1 MTASKQNSA
10 KHTLFPIYLDYGNPI
25 DVWETQD
32 QMSNVS
38 NDKLYLLNQIVM
50 CCRSPNSYQNEILVT
65 DARAFKLS
73 KRPAIYVNRSYSVR
87 PYHYLLSILL

>member
-1 MTASKQNSA
+1 
-10 KHTLFPIYLDYGNPI
+10 
-25 DVWETQD
+25 
-32 QMSNVS
+32 
-38 NDKLYLLNQIVM
+38 M
-50 CCRSPNSYQNEILVT
+50 CCPSPNSYQNETLVT